1 MGCHTWTYKP
11 VKVQPTE
18 QDKIAYF
25 QKDAQH
31 MMSAISMVIDGTYWD
46 TFGEMNKSLEQLKET
61 QPFYPYNSI
70 DDAEKAFHDWKWFY
84 ENSEKYKQYKHCVQD
99 DINNKVPVFSRES
112 ELYQMVMNWKA
123 PVDND
128 SKVDYSDSQV
138 DELTIFDEQTGLY
151 YTSVHRY
158 NDMFRYYDYEQDNIH
173 SLQETLELIKTN
185 STKAELYD
193 DSMNKINEFW
203 REYPD
208 GLIQFG

>member
-11 VKVQPTE
+11 LKVQPTE
-18 QDKIAYF
+18 QDKIACF

-61 QPFYPYNSI
+61 QSFYPYNSI

-128 SKVDYSDSQV
+128 SKCDYSDSQV

-151 YTSVHRY
+151 YTSVRRY

-193 DSMNKINEFW
+193 DSMDKINEFW

>member
-1 MGCHTWTYKP
+1 
-11 VKVQPTE
+11 
-18 QDKIAYF
+18 
-25 QKDAQH
+25 
-31 MMSAISMVIDGTYWD
+31 
-46 TFGEMNKSLEQLKET
+46 
-61 QPFYPYNSI
+61 
-70 DDAEKAFHDWKWFY
+70 
-84 ENSEKYKQYKHCVQD
+84 
-99 DINNKVPVFSRES
+99 
-112 ELYQMVMNWKA
+112 MVMNWKA

-128 SKVDYSDSQV
+128 SKCDYSDSQV

-151 YTSVHRY
+151 YTSVRRY

-193 DSMNKINEFW
+193 DSMDKINEFW